1 MFRTNTRRHRQS
13 RRHTLQLRD
22 PGTVSPFAVLGFA
35 LVVALAGLMLY
46 TYSVLVQ
53 VNDEAVQL
61 RSNLSQLKEEEAKLE
76 TQYELAYDL
85 QDIERQVLSSGA
97 MVKVQPSQVTA
108 LELTEPD
115 AVEYYQDDSVFHALT
130 QAVRGMISAIT
141 AYF

>member
-13 RRHTLQLRD
+13 RRHTLQLRE
-22 PGTVSPFAVLGFA
+22 PGTVTPFAVVGFA
-35 LVVALAGLMLY
+35 LAVILAAVLLY
-46 TYSVLVQ
+46 TYSVLVE
-53 VNDEAVQL
+53 VNDEAVHL
-61 RSNLSQLKEEEAKLE
+61 RSSLSQLKEEEAKLE

-85 QDIERQVLSSGA
+85 QAIEREVLSSGA
-97 MVKVQPSQVTA
+97 MVKIQPGQVTA

-130 QAVRGMISAIT
+130 EAVRGMISAIT